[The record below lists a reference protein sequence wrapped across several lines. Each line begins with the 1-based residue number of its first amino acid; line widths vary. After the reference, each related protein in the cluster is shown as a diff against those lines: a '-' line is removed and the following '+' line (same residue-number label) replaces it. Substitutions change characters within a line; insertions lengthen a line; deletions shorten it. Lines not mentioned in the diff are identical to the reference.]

1 MKWECPT
8 YSNTITSA
16 NIYSFSDMEN
26 KLGEII

>member
-8 YSNTITSA
+8 YTITSA

-26 KLGEII
+26 KLGEIV